1 MAFCAGL
8 PQLEA
13 LYTPHAGDLFAL
25 CYLYAAPKGQTFSLL
40 RECLEDLYTMEKRW
54 QKAQSGEAGF
64 LWSVHRTCCDFYA
77 KDPKA
82 RKKAKPSGEG
92 GSLAL
97 PFSLTDPLRAI
108 LRLPGRYKTPL
119 YLCVCRG
126 WTAAQAA
133 QVTGSSPARV
143 ESLVVAALKK
153 LDMPREKAAAVLATV
168 QPGEAAPRAWE
179 RFAAAAE
186 QPDFQKKQRSRRFW
200 QGVDNAVPFLAL
212 GLIVLAA
219 AAYLGVEQGWFTGRP
234 YAPSAAVESQPAS
247 SAPREPADVSV
258 YVPEEGGFVE
268 YTVHNTPYDW
278 EGLVRQMVYLGG
290 APEGSSYVSSH
301 QEGDTLTVEL
311 AGASPVDGPL
321 LQAMAATLQA
331 FSGAEHLSLRCDG
344 QELTADSQTAQDL
357 LKASLPVTRTAEV
370 DYRE

>member
-13 LYTPHAGDLFAL
+13 LYNQYAGDLFAL

-40 RECLEDLYTMEKRW
+40 RECLEDLYTIEKRW
-54 QKAQSGEAGF
+54 RKAQSGAAGF

-97 PFSLTDPLRAI
+97 PFTLTDPLRAI

-143 ESLVVAALKK
+143 ESLVAAALKK
-153 LDMPREKAAAVLATV
+153 LDMPREKAATVLATV
-168 QPGEAAPRAWE
+168 QPGEAASRAWE

-234 YAPSAAVESQPAS
+234 YAPSAAAESQPAS

-290 APEGSSYVSSH
+290 APEGSSYVASH

-331 FSGAEHLSLRCDG
+331 FSGAERLSLRCDG
-344 QELTADSQTAQDL
+344 QELTAAGKTAQDF
-357 LKASLPVTRTAEV
+357 LKASLPITRTAEV

>member
-8 PQLEA
+8 SQLEP
-13 LYTPHAGDLFAL
+13 LYAQYAGDLFAL

-40 RECLEDLYTMEKRW
+40 REFLEDLYTIEKRW
-54 QKAQSGEAGF
+54 QKAQAGEAGF
-64 LWSVHRTCCDFYA
+64 LWCVHRTCYDFYA

-82 RKKAKPSGEG
+82 RKKAKPAGEG
-92 GSLAL
+92 GSLTL
-97 PFSLTDPLRAI
+97 PFSLTDPLRAV

-126 WTAAQAA
+126 WTASQAA

-143 ESLVVAALKK
+143 EALVSSALKK
-153 LDMPREKAAAVLATV
+153 LDMTREKAAAVLATV
-168 QPGEAAPRAWE
+168 QPGEAAGRAWE

-200 QGVDNAVPFLAL
+200 QGLDNAVPFVAL
-212 GLIVLAA
+212 GLIALAV
-219 AAYLGVEQGWFTGRP
+219 AAYLGVEQGWFTGNP
-234 YAPSAAVESQPAS
+234 YAPSTTVETQPAS
-247 SAPREPADVSV
+247 SAPREPGDVSV

-301 QEGDTLTVEL
+301 QEGDALTVEL

-321 LQAMAATLQA
+321 LQAMAATMQA
-331 FSGAEHLSLRCDG
+331 FSGAESLSLRCDG
-344 QELTADSQTAQDL
+344 KELAAGSQTAQDFL
-357 LKASLPVTRTAEV
+357 GGELPITRTVEV